1 MNQTSLNVCPRKA
14 EDRAVVE
21 KYERVWRKVPRIRR
35 NENEGGTWGDGVR
48 GYTPGVAQKRPGY
61 TPRIFAIAPPTRV
74 VRGKSA
80 QVVGGKGD
88 ELPRTAPLA
97 EIARGEKE

>member
-1 MNQTSLNVCPRKA
+1 MWNGESKQCES
-14 EDRAVVE
+14 
-21 KYERVWRKVPRIRR
+21 RR
-35 NENEGGTWGDGVR
+35 GKEEL
-48 GYTPGVAQKRPGY
+48 GYTPVSRRNVRD
-61 TPRIFAIAPPTRV
+61 TPPVFLAIAPPTRV

-80 QVVGGKGD
+80 EVVGGKGD